1 MSQKTAIISHFPA
14 MPYTLLQ
21 PDYLI
26 ICGGNYCAAKILA
39 LFEGWSKSKQDA
51 IEQAKYH
58 NQAAAKEGLEAT
70 QDETTWLYNSLEN
83 LRLRMLGEYSVKTIE
98 KALQRL
104 VELGFIKTRFN
115 PKLKWD
121 RTKQYQFQI
130 QAVQTA
136 IYQITREQI
145 EEYISPKPETL
156 DFLHSVNLSNGF
168 GIFTQSIAHSSQ
180 IESANLPDGSSKNTK
195 AIPKSHNKES
205 IQKNTPIT
213 TPFSQNSIPSV
224 CVEKENGAD
233 GKEIERSQERD
244 SDSSSLAITSPFAV
258 DEENS
263 PGKKLDKEGQSSKK
277 MINHDTHELNKQD
290 CPSLS
295 MFNESPTL
303 MAGDS
308 NLEKSSA
315 ATPNNHITIQL
326 ITNLVMKA
334 LADFGVKLA
343 PQPLCA
349 VSRQAN
355 QRVAQKANSV
365 EQKKV
370 KADKNPSLCE
380 FQQWKQ
386 QIDPQEWEA
395 FLGWKASQAPAN
407 VRDGLAWAY
416 NTLKGNSERARLSF
430 ESFQREK
437 TQSSNPP
444 SKPDQAPN
452 FQAWEMGQH
461 IELAKEYIAKNIAFF
476 KEQPWHCQWVEYIN
490 ATFPNLFIQV
500 QQGGFS

>member
-1 MSQKTAIISHFPA
+1 M
-14 MPYTLLQ
+14 
-21 PDYLI
+21 
-26 ICGGNYCAAKILA
+26 
-39 LFEGWSKSKQDA
+39 
-51 IEQAKYH
+51 
-58 NQAAAKEGLEAT
+58 
-70 QDETTWLYNSLEN
+70 
-83 LRLRMLGEYSVKTIE
+83 
-98 KALQRL
+98 
-104 VELGFIKTRFN
+104 
-115 PKLKWD
+115 
-121 RTKQYQFQI
+121 
-130 QAVQTA
+130 
-136 IYQITREQI
+136 
-145 EEYISPKPETL
+145 
-156 DFLHSVNLSNGF
+156 
-168 GIFTQSIAHSSQ
+168 
-180 IESANLPDGSSKNTK
+180 
-195 AIPKSHNKES
+195 
-205 IQKNTPIT
+205 
-213 TPFSQNSIPSV
+213 

-258 DEENS
+258 DEEN
-263 PGKKLDKEGQSSKK
+263 
-277 MINHDTHELNKQD
+277 
-290 CPSLS
+290 
-295 MFNESPTL
+295 SPTL

-355 QRVAQKANSV
+355 QRVAQKANFV

-370 KADKNPSLCE
+370 KANKNPSLCE

-444 SKPDQAPN
+444 SKPDLAPN

>member
-1 MSQKTAIISHFPA
+1 MSQRTAIISHFPA

-26 ICGGNYCAAKILA
+26 ICGGNYCAAKILS

-58 NQAAAKEGLEAT
+58 NQAAANEGLNAT
-70 QDETTWLYNSLEN
+70 HDETTWLYNSLEN
-83 LRLRMLGEYSVKTIE
+83 IRIRMLGEYSVKTIE
-98 KALQRL
+98 KALQKL

-136 IYQITREQI
+136 IYQITREQL
-145 EEYISPKPETL
+145 EEYGSLKSETI
-156 DFLHSVNLSNGF
+156 DFLHLVNLSNGS
-168 GIFTQSIAHSSQ
+168 GRFTQSIAHSSQ

-263 PGKKLDKEGQSSKK
+263 P
-277 MINHDTHELNKQD
+277 
-290 CPSLS
+290 
-295 MFNESPTL
+295 TL

-355 QRVAQKANSV
+355 QRVAQKANFV

-370 KADKNPSLCE
+370 KANKNPSLCE

-444 SKPDQAPN
+444 SKPDLAPN